1 MIFDLEYIII
11 LFLKFEIQC
20 NDGHD
25 THVSDVDYAIL
36 LLFIAPVIFDF
47 PFCCCFHSLKLVLI
61 PAWIPQ
67 VAHLLTFSHLRIP
80 IHSTED
86 THALQIKHM
95 CKTFG
100 VKSWEMQSTCC
111 YFPQLQQPVAS
122 AGGQTCRDLLGRK
135 RQLAGNR
142 QDLRKGLIL
151 RREFFFC
158 SNNSGVS
165 FHSKGCSKT
174 VELAKTQHFILIS
187 WGDAQVF
194 LRHNFPP
201 FLK

>member
-1 MIFDLEYIII
+1 MIFDLECIVI
-11 LFLKFEIQC
+11 LFLKFELQC

-25 THVSDVDYAIL
+25 THVSDVIYTIL

-47 PFCCCFHSLKLVLI
+47 PFCCSFHSLKLVLI
-61 PAWIPQ
+61 PARIPQ

-95 CKTFG
+95 CETFG
-100 VKSWEMQSTCC
+100 VKSWEMQATCC
-111 YFPQLQQPVAS
+111 YFSQLQQLVAS

-135 RQLAGNR
+135 RQLAGKR
-142 QDLRKGLIL
+142 QDLRKGLDNIKK
-151 RREFFFC
+151 RNFFC
-158 SNNSGVS
+158 SNNNGVS

-187 WGDAQVF
+187 
-194 LRHNFPP
+194 
-201 FLK
+201 